1 MFSWGSVGC
10 ERAIMQH
17 RQRAMTHRA
26 LKIEK
31 NFAIL
36 FNMPLCSPLINENE
50 HFESRHAIEASL
62 PTMHQL
68 MLAARFRLDLRIL
81 RHPPRQ
87 RFIYGMRIKWDIAAN
102 INAILFNFFLH
113 IAGGW
118 LRCALCGGVQMAFA
132 WKKRAHFVVSRDGD
146 GNDNNFT
153 VNYALLQVYAKSI
166 SRRDFMQQNS
176 WKFIQGVAIIKSE
189 CFFSLHFAML

>member
-1 MFSWGSVGC
+1 
-10 ERAIMQH
+10 MQH

-81 RHPPRQ
+81 CHPPRQ
-87 RFIYGMRIKWDIAAN
+87 RFIYGMRIK
-102 INAILFNFFLH
+102 
-113 IAGGW
+113 
-118 LRCALCGGVQMAFA
+118 
-132 WKKRAHFVVSRDGD
+132 
-146 GNDNNFT
+146 
-153 VNYALLQVYAKSI
+153 
-166 SRRDFMQQNS
+166 
-176 WKFIQGVAIIKSE
+176 
-189 CFFSLHFAML
+189 